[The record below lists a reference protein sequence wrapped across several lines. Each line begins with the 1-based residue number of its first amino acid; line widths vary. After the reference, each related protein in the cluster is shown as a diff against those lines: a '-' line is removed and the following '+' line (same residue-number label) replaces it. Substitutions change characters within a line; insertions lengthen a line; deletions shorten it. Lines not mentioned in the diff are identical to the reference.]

1 MNGHPVIDHGTVD
14 GYKKFI
20 RTALIPQPVLWPW
33 NMWYMMAIFTEHDVQ
48 KEWFVKLATFPSM
61 LHEFFATPLEHGLT
75 SLCKDTYETLF
86 KKSDPKNDGRLAVD
100 EQMHIAKEKVLKK
113 FL

>member
-1 MNGHPVIDHGTVD
+1 
-14 GYKKFI
+14 
-20 RTALIPQPVLWPW
+20 
-33 NMWYMMAIFTEHDVQ
+33 MWYMMAIFTQHDVQ

-61 LHEFFATPLEHGLT
+61 LHELLLEHGLT

-86 KKSDPKNDGRLAVD
+86 KKSDPKNDCRLAVD
-100 EQMHIAKEKVLKK
+100 ERMHLAKGEVLKK